1 MNVSY
6 CRVRNS
12 FSWKSIHE
20 ISQISSNIN
29 NSNIEGFLELL
40 RPFTF
45 LSNDFGRELVLYSY
59 KSWERAFL
67 GDLLFCS
74 APDGVLRNQP
84 IIQLLRGSLLASSL
98 IIGNRCDGSKWVQ
111 VLLFPLVDSRDEFWP
126 LILGLLN
133 LNLLFKFFQSVK
145 PSLLPKIWEFVPC
158 HLNILNNLIKL
169 NNGLVF
175 SNPDQLVLSKPI
187 LL

>member
-1 MNVSY
+1 
-6 CRVRNS
+6 
-12 FSWKSIHE
+12 
-20 ISQISSNIN
+20 
-29 NSNIEGFLELL
+29 
-40 RPFTF
+40 
-45 LSNDFGRELVLYSY
+45 
-59 KSWERAFL
+59 
-67 GDLLFCS
+67 
-74 APDGVLRNQP
+74 
-84 IIQLLRGSLLASSL
+84 L

-111 VLLFPLVDSRDEFWP
+111 VLLFPLVDSRDEFRP